1 MKRQMAVTLAA
12 FLLVGFSGC
21 GQKQENTTVP
31 SVVESSTPDSAVPQD
46 DSLYLLSGE
55 APNGFYHMGTDS
67 ENYLIQRMCYIDY
80 TEGID
85 KVLCNK
91 PGCTHAEEGCTALPP
106 DGRGVYFL
114 YALQNGS
121 IAYLESKQTDD
132 GEPDCLCLA
141 DADGDHR
148 RKLAAAASAAEDWE
162 LLCADGAHIY
172 ILQTTYSEEAQKHQI
187 LSASLED
194 GNLETLWEM
203 PGDMP
208 QLIGVQGRNL
218 VLHQVL
224 REQDEI
230 PPLEITADMSEEEV
244 QRLSDEY
251 DSMLSTLESS
261 HRVYLFSMDTGE
273 EQEVASWTSSQGSL
287 GRTVLWDENR
297 LYWCNDVATDSL
309 HWGSPDG
316 QAGEVPVDWPQDI
329 AHPQKT
335 DDMVIYLEQPLQDQ
349 ILLTV
354 FGPWGTD
361 LIKRYAL
368 NPEDGSL
375 REIPLQYI
383 SNAYEQPI
391 RIMGQGKV
399 GLLVEFEEQLET
411 TESVDEDGSPVQ
423 NWKFSYRRGLI
434 SPEDFFAGVPNY
446 REIVQETE

>member
-1 MKRQMAVTLAA
+1 MKRQMALTLAA

-21 GQKQENTTVP
+21 GQNRGNTTVT
-31 SVVESSTPDSAVPQD
+31 SVVENAAPDSAVPQD

-55 APNGFYHMGTDS
+55 APNGFYHMVTDS

-80 TEGID
+80 TKGTD

-91 PGCTHAEEGCTALPP
+91 PGCTHTEEDCMALPP
-106 DGRGVYFL
+106 DGRDVYFL

-132 GEPDCLCLA
+132 GEADCLCLA

-148 RKLAAAASAAEDWE
+148 RKLAAAASTAEDWE
-162 LLCADGAHIY
+162 MLCADGAQLY
-172 ILQTTYSEEAQKHQI
+172 ILQTTYTEEEQKHQI
-187 LSASLED
+187 LSVNLEN

-203 PGDMP
+203 PSDMP

-218 VLHQVL
+218 VLHQIL
-224 REQDEI
+224 RDQDEI
-230 PPLEITADMSEEEV
+230 PPLELTAEMSEEEV
-244 QRLSDEY
+244 QRRSDEY
-251 DSMLSTLESS
+251 DAMLSTLEAR

-287 GRTVLWDENR
+287 GRAVLWDENR

-309 HWGSPDG
+309 HWISPDG
-316 QAGEVPVDWPQDI
+316 QTGEVPVDWPQDI
-329 AHPQKT
+329 TNPQNT
-335 DDMVIYLEQPLQDQ
+335 EDMVIYLEQTLQDQ

-368 NPEDGSL
+368 NPEDGAL

-391 RIMGQGKV
+391 RIMGQGED

-434 SPEDFFAGVPNY
+434 SPEDFFAGIPNY